1 MADLNEPYDWAQV
14 TALGY
19 KGQKQSE
26 IVAAFLGTPL
36 KVKILPGTRL
46 CRGNFGK
53 DLREPI
59 TAWWSYFSIPSGAM
73 GANNDVG
80 FATRVSFARTMRVTV
95 REVIRLF
102 LAVSEDFNSLEW
114 LVRIKLMQPV
124 WGWYGA
130 AAQQAR
136 LNTGGTSAVK
146 AGEGKGTTK
155 NIPGHGYQFYL
166 PNLTPKLYTMEDS
179 IEIQKIESGLENPV

>member
-1 MADLNEPYDWAQV
+1 MADLNEQYDWAKV
-14 TALGY
+14 TALSY
-19 KGQKQSE
+19 KGQTQAE
-26 IVAAFLGTPL
+26 ITGAFLGTPA
-36 KVKILPGTRL
+36 KVKLLGGTRL

-59 TAWWSYFSIPSGAM
+59 TAWWSYFAIPSGAM

-80 FATRVSFARTMRVTV
+80 FSIRVNFARTLGVTV
-95 REVIRLF
+95 REVMRLF

-114 LVRIKLMQPV
+114 LVRIRLIQPV
-124 WGWYGA
+124 WAWYGV

-136 LNTGGTSAVK
+136 LNAGGTSAVK
-146 AGEGKGTTK
+146 GGEGQGTTK

-166 PNLTPKLYTMEDS
+166 PNLTPKCYTMEDS
-179 IEIQKIESGLENPV
+179 VEIQKIESGQENPV